1 MSETQEEEMRSNRV
15 EENTRRRDGG
25 PWAKVWI
32 IVLMSLL
39 LVVPSLSGK
48 KAAAASLIQRGS
60 KVPNFELPVV
70 GGGKL
75 KLQEELGKVPL
86 LLLYWSLYCDTCQEE
101 MPKIQKMVE
110 RLGPSHVKVLAINGD
125 GKSSEKMVQG
135 YWKNA
140 HFTFVSLMD
149 EETREAFVVE
159 RLLGVEKTPA
169 AVVVD
174 RQGMVQLAQEG
185 KLELT
190 ALQESI
196 QKAP

>member
-1 MSETQEEEMRSNRV
+1 MRSMQV
-15 EENTRRRDGG
+15 KEDARRRDGG
-25 PWAKVWI
+25 LPAEAWI
-32 IVLMSLL
+32 IVLVVAL
-39 LVVPSLSGK
+39 LVVPLLSGRE
-48 KAAAASLIQRGS
+48 AAAGPLIQRGS
-60 KVPNFELPVV
+60 KVPGFELSVV

-101 MPKIQKMVE
+101 LPKIQNMVE
-110 RLGPSHVKVLAINGD
+110 RLGPSRVKVLAINGD

-140 HFTFVSLMD
+140 HLTFVSLMD
-149 EETREAFVVE
+149 KETREAFVVE

-174 RQGMVQLAQEG
+174 RQGSVQFAQEG
-185 KLELT
+185 KLDLT
-190 ALQESI
+190 ALEENI